1 MSKSL
6 YLSLKETTT
15 LIHTLGST
23 NTVLVEGPPGV
34 GKSSILKSLPDSR
47 YIKAYIDCANLD
59 LGDLAM
65 PVVNRETME
74 TNYAVNARFRI
85 SEALRLGKPIALMLD
100 ELGKA
105 SKSVMNMLLPLLLEH
120 RIGDVFLP
128 EGSVVFA
135 TTNLATDG
143 VGDNI
148 PAHARNRV
156 TTVHCYG
163 PSSNDWID
171 WAAGNEIDPVVMA
184 WVHENPQALDCYAN
198 PMSGIKAENN
208 PYIFNPQKGVT
219 KLFTSARSLAHAS
232 TVVAA
237 RNELGSAFQA
247 ALTGTIGASA
257 ASDMMAFVAADDSMA
272 KWSDIINDPMKA
284 KLPSGIAVFVQ
295 ALKCASRLEENN
307 MDAVLRYVDRW
318 TQDEG
323 KGLFITTL
331 VRRGD
336 KITLISRS
344 KILTELAHRFMNYVK
359 GA

>member
-1 MSKSL
+1 MSASL
-6 YLSLKETTT
+6 YLSLKEATSLVTS
-15 LIHTLGST
+15 IGHT
-23 NTVLVEGPPGV
+23 NTIVIEGPPGV
-34 GKSSILKSLPDSR
+34 GKSSILKTFPESR
-47 YIKAYIDCANLD
+47 YERVYLDAAVMEPSDLLYPMANQATREVEFVPNALMKLRKA
-59 LGDLAM
+59 
-65 PVVNRETME
+65 EE
-74 TNYAVNARFRI
+74 
-85 SEALRLGKPIALMLD
+85 SGKPIVVMVD

-105 SKSVMNMLLPLLLEH
+105 PKAVMNALLPLLLEH
-120 RIGDVFLP
+120 RIGIHYLP

-163 PSSNDWID
+163 PSATDWID

-198 PMSGIKAENN
+198 PMSGIKAESN

-219 KLFTSARSLAHAS
+219 KLFTSARSLAHAG

-237 RNELGSAFQA
+237 RHELGSAFQA
-247 ALTGTIGASA
+247 ALTGTIGSAA

-284 KLPSGIAVFVQ
+284 KLPTGIAVFVQ

-331 VRRGD
+331 VRRST

-344 KILTELAHRFMNYVK
+344 KILTELAHKFMNYVK